1 MAQAR
6 LSVRKIRDVL
16 RLKSE
21 AQLSDRQIAAVL
33 GSARSTIQ
41 ECLHNFYAVP
51 RIVSH
56 PA

>member
-16 RLKSE
+16 RLKHE

-33 GSARSTIQ
+33 GSARSAD
-41 ECLHNFYAVP
+41 L
-51 RIVSH
+51 S
-56 PA
+56 